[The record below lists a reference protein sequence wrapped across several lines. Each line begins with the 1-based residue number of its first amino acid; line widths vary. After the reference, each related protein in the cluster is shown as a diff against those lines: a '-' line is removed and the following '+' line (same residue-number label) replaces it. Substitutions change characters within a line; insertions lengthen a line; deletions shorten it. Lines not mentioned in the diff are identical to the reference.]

1 MKVKFVVF
9 AVLSALICL
18 SMNSGAE
25 AVDTRDIDIVRQKG
39 VLNQQDFAVI
49 DRFLDEAIKE
59 MVRTKDFTSIG
70 NLRTVI
76 VHRQS
81 DQKQYADKFSES
93 AHKYL
98 TSGLQQAL
106 ELPPER
112 RIKVIVNL
120 LILIDGLKDLRQAD
134 LALAML
140 KYNNNV
146 IRYWAIHCLTNSGIV
161 KKLNSGGPTNLKNA
175 RTITEQ
181 LKGQV
186 QSGSSE
192 MMSLMVQFAAEVKIP
207 QSEELLVQIADERI
221 KRYAGWKVK
230 QELLDAAVLNAL
242 YGKIAAGGV
251 NKAATAR
258 RFGQLYSYV
267 LQRYIKGKQ
276 RLSKNQKQQLASV
289 LVETEEKCI
298 SKLLGQLQTTIRKA
312 IERDDDSAL
321 VAEHNRLLGSGT
333 QAGQLPSKLKYD
345 YGTSGGT
352 KRKAPFALPNPPKP
366 KPTK

>member
-9 AVLSALICL
+9 AVLLALICL

-76 VHRQS
+76 VQRRS
-81 DQKQYADKFSES
+81 NQKQYAEQFSES
-93 AHKYL
+93 AHKHL

-207 QSEELLVQIADERI
+207 QGEELLVQIADERI